1 MNTKKK
7 NHHYQK
13 DKKLIDTTAS
23 KKVKH
28 NDNKAEG
35 SASYV
40 KDTLS
45 SSSLETIAE
54 TESALD
60 IKMTAKVFSV
70 IITNKSNVIL
80 EVEEI
85 YRIIKDWICLR
96 MKVVDMMRLVND
108 YSFANSYIL
117 DLSSK
122 STVAKEFILFSCYTY
137 FNSILD
143 LFFLTMELHSHVF

>member
-96 MKVVDMMRLVND
+96 MKVVDMMR
-108 YSFANSYIL
+108 FANSYIL